1 MDVEGTECIDVGG
14 RGTGGRFSL
23 LLMFCNESV
32 GIGGSGGGV
41 VVRGTEA
48 ELLREEVEVIISAEE
63 VVEVVVVVAGSDVID
78 AFLLRYSSIIRSL
91 SSSSSA
97 IRFLSSDISMAAKA
111 GSE

>member
-23 LLMFCNESV
+23 LFMLCNESV

-48 ELLREEVEVIISAEE
+48 ELLREEVEVIISEE